1 MEKRNRNKYILLI
14 AGFISLSCL
23 IYSYFEQ
30 SNDNI
35 YSSFESEF
43 YESIS
48 KSNAKSFNYLY
59 DGLVPQKSF
68 FSNNKLKY
76 LYFRHGPE
84 LGYAEG
90 FVYFENDSIEK
101 LIFRKVLP
109 DYSSKSKDILNDSL
123 FVLYPKVNKSEL
135 YFDDDLIEGK
145 FRTDILLE
153 NVDFVYAMKN
163 QTEFEFKK
171 FHLNN

>member
-1 MEKRNRNKYILLI
+1 MNLGVRNKYILLI

-30 SNDNI
+30 SNDTI
-35 YSSFESEF
+35 YSCFESKF

-68 FSNNKLKY
+68 FCNNKLNY

-84 LGYAEG
+84 LGYTEG
-90 FVYFENDSIEK
+90 LVYFENDSIEK

-109 DYSSKSKDILNDSL
+109 DYTSKFNDELYDSL
-123 FVLYPKVNKSEL
+123 FVIYPKENKTEI
-135 YFDDDLIEGK
+135 YFDDDLIDKK
-145 FRTDILLE
+145 FRTDILVE
-153 NVDFVYAMKN
+153 NFDFVYAMKN
-163 QTEFEFKK
+163 QTEIEFKK
-171 FHLNN
+171 STLN